1 METTISK
8 SQSVNVSQ
16 KHEATKATSLSSFW
30 QMAEFNR
37 YGIIAM
43 VLTVLGCMGGFAAS
57 YGAGDNIFKIALIVF
72 PTILSLAFI
81 LGVMPMRLIVWSSS
95 IAVTIDVLLIISSFL

>member
-8 SQSVNVSQ
+8 QQSINVSA
-16 KHEATKATSLSSFW
+16 KREAAHVNTATSGIW
-30 QMAEFNR
+30 DTIEFNR

-43 VLTVLGCMGGFAAS
+43 LLVIIGCMGGFAAS
-57 YGAGDNIFKIALIVF
+57 YSAGNNEYKIALIVF

-81 LGVMPMRLIVWSSS
+81 LAVMPMRLIIWAST
-95 IAVTIDVLLIISSFL
+95 IAVLLDIALLIAQ

>member
-1 METTISK
+1 METTITK
-8 SQSVNVSQ
+8 QQSINVST
-16 KHEATKATSLSSFW
+16 KHETAKQEVLSTFW
-30 QMAEFNR
+30 QKAEFNR

-57 YGAGDNIFKIALIVF
+57 FGAGADIFKIALVAF

-95 IAVTIDVLLIISSFL
+95 IAVLIDIILILIG